1 MRVSDIKS
9 GSISTIQVE
18 RIEDEPFT
26 GSIQNTMELLM
37 AYDEHSDEII
47 LTIGDV
53 PFSIEAITPKEKAKL
68 NIIVK
73 RGFHKIVWL
82 AGKQLIKGK
91 AKKITIQIHEFPNQW
106 SLPDNVEIG
115 IDEKIIESYKS
126 NFLKR
131 TDTKNTVI
139 EHIKGQFIIQEY
151 SKKTKPRLQI
161 SATNDS
167 IYSKTKS
174 FTMIGRKAWAVV
186 VRNNEDHY
194 LIKQITKGRKQT
206 ESDRLEI
213 LLLYAQIDF
222 IDATIMGKLAAEGRQ
237 QMDRLVLENESW
249 LAIWKEYNEL
259 EYKRNLKN
267 AYDIG
272 WFHYEKKRRDGYNWI
287 FSIDKNIDLKKN
299 NSLRFD
305 NIQLEAS
312 HSVPN
317 DIKKFSIRDR
327 ESLVSDKQNKFSS
340 KNISGRLSLFD
351 PLMNEIGI
359 QIDDNDDDLEPPNQG
374 YLYLSIRGDKVKY
387 ERRNEAAQSIENHS
401 CPMPQLGM
409 ILENRGITTARY
421 GTHPYLTPVVKKVF
435 NHNQTEKQAEAIN
448 VAINTPDIAL
458 IQGPPGTGKTKII
471 SAIVKR
477 LQEISDKNQVS
488 AGQILVCSEQHDAVE
503 NVASGSDVLGLPAV
517 KIGKKRGEHDL
528 LIIDPVENW
537 RLKQIRTIKNYIN
550 NAGQVPVDVVK
561 KKITQLTS
569 AYYQAPMQKKQTS
582 IMLKNIADLAQE
594 YLQADLV
601 DRIKSRRDQLGR
613 SITSGI
619 NDIDNELAL
628 KAVRSIRTTKAAFSD
643 DGPTMAYK
651 AKTRVE
657 AIGLLKSEEKR
668 ILDTAFNWKL
678 NQPLNFLKDLNIIK
692 DSLIDRILSDEQPV
706 MSPTVDSLTTEI
718 LKDVINELNNKLN
731 SYLGG
736 PEKVI
741 YDYLNDLEND
751 PNGVRN
757 TIRDY
762 TVVLASTVQQSKS
775 KKMAI
780 AKTGDITRDYDFN
793 TIIVDEAARA
803 NPLDLFIPL
812 SAASR
817 RIILVGDHR
826 QLPHMLEPDIEKEV
840 KKSITIKEKFE
851 DALNKS
857 LFERLFNELKDREEK
872 DGIKRTVTLDKQF
885 RMHPELGE
893 FVSRNFYES
902 HGDPIIESGRGEDD
916 FFHDL
921 PGYERKVLC
930 WNNIPISMGSESKTK
945 SKTRNCEARAI
956 ARELKRIVHHDE
968 HMTFA
973 VIAFYKKQVE
983 LIWEALKDEGLAEL
997 IDGEYQVIKSLKQ
1010 TEKGSEFTEKLR
1022 IGTVDA
1028 FQGLEFDCVMLSVVR
1043 SNNIKVTESEETW
1056 ISKYGFLMLEN
1067 RSCVAM
1073 SRQQRLLIVF
1083 GDKEMFRNEYAQ
1095 QAVPALANLVEIC
1108 K

>member
-1 MRVSDIKS
+1 MRVSDLIS
-9 GSISTIQVE
+9 GSISTLQVE

-26 GSIQNTMELLM
+26 GYLQNTMELSM

-47 LTIGDV
+47 LSIGDV
-53 PFSIEAITPKEKAKL
+53 PFSIEAINSKEKAKL
-68 NIIVK
+68 NKIVK
-73 RGFHKIVWL
+73 RGFPKIVWL
-82 AGKQLIKGK
+82 VSKNLIKRK
-91 AKKITIQIHEFPNQW
+91 AKQITIQIHEFPNQW

-139 EHIKGQFIIQEY
+139 ENIKGQFLIQKY
-151 SKKTKPRLQI
+151 SKKTNPRLQI
-161 SATNDS
+161 SVTIDS

-174 FTMIGRKAWAVV
+174 FTMIGKNAWAVV
-186 VRNNEDHY
+186 VRNEDNNY
-194 LIKQITKGRKQT
+194 LIKQITKGRRQRDNSQM
-206 ESDRLEI
+206 EII
-213 LLLYAQIDF
+213 LLEAQIEF
-222 IDATIMGKLAAEGRQ
+222 VDATIMGKHAAEYKLQ
-237 QMDRLVLENESW
+237 IDELIQKNESW

-267 AYDIG
+267 AYEIG
-272 WFHYEKKRRDGYNWI
+272 WFHYESIRREGYSWI
-287 FSIDKNIDLKKN
+287 FSIDKNLDLEKN
-299 NSLRFD
+299 NFLRFND
-305 NIQLEAS
+305 IQLEAS
-312 HSVPN
+312 RNVPS
-317 DIKKFSIRDR
+317 DIKNFSI
-327 ESLVSDKQNKFSS
+327 SDSGLDDSEKQNNFSS
-340 KNISGRLSLFD
+340 KNVSGRVSLFN
-351 PLMNEIGI
+351 PVMSEIGI
-359 QIDDNDDDLEPPNQG
+359 QIDEDDDDLEPPVQG
-374 YLYLSIRGDKVKY
+374 YLYLSIKGDKVKY
-387 ERRNEAAQSIENHS
+387 ERRNEAAQSIESHS

-409 ILENRGITTARY
+409 ILENREVITARY

-435 NHNQTEKQAEAIN
+435 NHNQTEKQAKAID
-448 VAINTPDIAL
+448 VAINTPDITL
-458 IQGPPGTGKTKII
+458 IQGPPGTGKTKVI

-477 LQEISDKNQVS
+477 LQEISDKNQAP

-528 LIIDPVENW
+528 TIIDPVENW
-537 RLKQIRTIKNYIN
+537 RLKQIRTIKNYLKD
-550 NAGQVPVDVVK
+550 AGQIPVDVIK
-561 KKITQLTS
+561 KKVTQLTS
-569 AYYQAPMQKKQTS
+569 AYYKAPMQKQQTS
-582 IMLKNIADLAQE
+582 TMLNNITDLAHEYLPADLI
-594 YLQADLV
+594 
-601 DRIKSRRDQLGR
+601 DRIKARMEQLGR
-613 SITSGI
+613 SLKSGI

-628 KAVRSIRTTKAAFSD
+628 KAVRSIRTTKNAFLD
-643 DGPTMAYK
+643 DGPSMAYK

-657 AIGLLKSEEKR
+657 AIGLLKPEEKK
-668 ILDTAFNWKL
+668 ILDVAFDWKM
-678 NQPLNFLKDLNIIK
+678 NQPMNFLKDLKKIK
-692 DSLIDRILSDEQPV
+692 DSLIDRILSDEQPD
-706 MSPTVDSLTTEI
+706 MSPTVDSSTTEI
-718 LKDVINELNNKLN
+718 LKDVINELNKKLN

-775 KKMAI
+775 NKMAL
-780 AKTGDITRDYDFN
+780 AKTGEITRDYDFN

-812 SAASR
+812 SVASR

-840 KKSITIKEKFE
+840 KESITIKDEFQ

-872 DGIKRTVTLDKQF
+872 DGITRTVTLDKQF

-902 HGDPIIESGRGEDD
+902 HGDPIIESGRSEDD

-921 PGYERKVLC
+921 PGYEGKILC
-930 WNNIPISMGSESKTK
+930 WNNISEGRESKTK
-945 SKTRNCEARAI
+945 SKTRNSEAKAI
-956 ARELKRIVHHDE
+956 AKELKRIVHHNE
-968 HMTFA
+968 NMTFG
-973 VIAFYKKQVE
+973 VITFYKKQVG
-983 LIWEALKDEGLAEL
+983 LIWKALKDEGLAEL
-997 IDGEYQVIKSLKQ
+997 IDEDYQVIKSLKQ
-1010 TEKGSEFTEKLR
+1010 TEKNGEFTEKLR

-1043 SNNIKVTESEETW
+1043 SNNIKLTESEETW
-1056 ISKYGFLMLEN
+1056 KSKYGFLMLEN

-1083 GDKEMFRNEYAQ
+1083 GDKEMFKNEYAQ

>member
-1 MRVSDIKS
+1 MRVSDLES
-9 GSISTIQVE
+9 GSISTLQIE

-47 LTIGDV
+47 LSIGDV
-53 PFSIEAITPKEKAKL
+53 PFSIEAITSKERAKL
-68 NIIVK
+68 NKIVK
-73 RGFHKIVWL
+73 RGFPKIVWL

-91 AKKITIQIHEFPNQW
+91 VKSLTIRIHEFPNQW
-106 SLPDNVEIG
+106 SIPDNIEIG
-115 IDEKIIESYKS
+115 IDEKIIDYYKS
-126 NFLKR
+126 KFLTIK
-131 TDTKNTVI
+131 DTKKTVI
-139 EHIKGQFIIQEY
+139 ERIKGEFIIQSY
-151 SKKTKPRLQI
+151 SKETKTRLQI
-161 SATNDS
+161 SVTKDS
-167 IYSKTKS
+167 MYSKTQS
-174 FTMIGRKAWAVV
+174 FTMIGKKAWAVV
-186 VRNNEDHY
+186 VRNEDNNY
-194 LIKQITKGRKQT
+194 LIKQITKGRRQR
-206 ESDRLEI
+206 ENSQMEI
-213 LLLYAQIDF
+213 KLLHAPIDF
-222 IDATIMGKLAAEGRQ
+222 IDATIMGKHAAEY
-237 QMDRLVLENESW
+237 RLQIDELIQKNESW

-267 AYDIG
+267 AYEIG
-272 WFHYEKKRRDGYNWI
+272 WFHYESIRRDEYSWI

-305 NIQLEAS
+305 DIQLEAS
-312 HSVPN
+312 HAVPS
-317 DIKKFSIRDR
+317 DIKNFSIRDS
-327 ESLVSDKQNKFSS
+327 ESLKSYGQNKFSS
-340 KNISGRLSLFD
+340 KNISGSISLFD
-351 PLMNEIGI
+351 TVMNEIGI
-359 QIDDNDDDLEPPNQG
+359 QIDEDDDDLEPPVQG
-374 YLYLSIRGDKVKY
+374 YLYLSIKGDKVKY
-387 ERRNEAAQSIENHS
+387 ERRNEAAQSIESHS

-409 ILENRGITTARY
+409 ILENREVITARY
-421 GTHPYLTPVVKKVF
+421 GTYPYLTPIIKKVF
-435 NHNQTEKQAEAIN
+435 NHNQTEKQAKAIG

-458 IQGPPGTGKTKII
+458 IQGPPGTGKTKVI

-477 LQEISDKNQVS
+477 LQEISDKNQAP

-503 NVASGSDVLGLPAV
+503 NVASGSDVLGLPADKV
-517 KIGKKRGEHDL
+517 DKKRGEYEL
-528 LIIDPVENW
+528 TIIDPVENW
-537 RLKQIRTIKNYIN
+537 RLKQIRTIKNYLKRT
-550 NAGQVPVDVVK
+550 GQVPVDVVK
-561 KKITQLTS
+561 KKVTQLTS
-569 AYYQAPMQKKQTS
+569 AYYKAPMQKKQTS
-582 IMLKNIADLAQE
+582 TMLNNITDLAKEYLPADLI
-594 YLQADLV
+594 
-601 DRIKSRRDQLGR
+601 DRIKARKEQLGR
-613 SITSGI
+613 SIKSGI

-643 DGPTMAYK
+643 DGSTMAYK

-668 ILDTAFNWKL
+668 ILDTAFNWKMT
-678 NQPLNFLKDLNIIK
+678 QPINFLKDLKKVK
-692 DSLIDRILSDEQPV
+692 DSLIDRILSDEQPD
-706 MSPTVDSLTTEI
+706 MSPTVDSSTTEI
-718 LKDVINELNNKLN
+718 LKDVINELNKKVN

-736 PEKVI
+736 PEIVL

-751 PNGVRN
+751 PKGVRK
-757 TIRDY
+757 TIRYY
-762 TVVLASTVQQSKS
+762 TVVLASTVQHAKS
-775 KKMAI
+775 KIMAL
-780 AKTGDITRDYDFN
+780 AKTGEITRDYDFN
-793 TIIVDEAARA
+793 TVIVDEAARA
-803 NPLDLFIPL
+803 NPLDLFIPF

-826 QLPHMLEPDIEKEV
+826 QLPHMLEPEIEKEV
-840 KKSITIKEKFE
+840 KESITIKEEFE

-921 PGYERKVLC
+921 PGYEGKILC
-930 WNNIPISMGSESKTK
+930 WNNISEGRESKTK
-945 SKTRNCEARAI
+945 SKTRNSEAKAI
-956 ARELKRIVHHDE
+956 AKELKRIVHHNE
-968 HMTFA
+968 NMTFG
-973 VIAFYKKQVE
+973 VITFYKKQVG
-983 LIWEALKDEGLAEL
+983 LIWKALKDEGLAEL
-997 IDGEYQVIKSLKQ
+997 IDEDYQVIKSLKQ
-1010 TEKGSEFTEKLR
+1010 TEKDGEFTEKLR

-1043 SNNIKVTESEETW
+1043 SNNIKLTESEETW
-1056 ISKYGFLMLEN
+1056 KSKYGFLMLEN

-1083 GDKEMFRNEYAQ
+1083 GDKEMFKNEYAQ